1 MSPTQAKL
9 PEDFSVRSLPQ
20 TSTYTQWFPNSSSIP
35 PELQERE
42 NDALEAQTWVWSFL
56 ESYSLSSCPSAFGS
70 EVAQVVSTEMGGG
83 EEALQRKEIGF
94 PGWVR
99 ESWLKLEKAKGG
111 LEVPSSRFPV
121 CEAAGAWEGGVNFL
135 SRPPDWKASLCLQYL
150 INKVTFIMLEVLMP
164 FTCPWFFW
172 I

>member
-70 EVAQVVSTEMGGG
+70 EVAQVVSREMEGRG
-83 EEALQRKEIGF
+83 RSTTKE
-94 PGWVR
+94 R
-99 ESWLKLEKAKGG
+99 D
-111 LEVPSSRFPV
+111 R
-121 CEAAGAWEGGVNFL
+121 L
-135 SRPPDWKASLCLQYL
+135 SRVGEGKLAEAGKGQGRAGGAQQSVSCL
-150 INKVTFIMLEVLMP
+150 
-164 FTCPWFFW
+164 
-172 I
+172 

>member
-1 MSPTQAKL
+1 MMHLRPRPEFGVSWRAITSPVA
-9 PEDFSVRSLPQ
+9 S
-20 TSTYTQWFPNSSSIP
+20 
-35 PELQERE
+35 
-42 NDALEAQTWVWSFL
+42 ALL
-56 ESYSLSSCPSAFGS
+56 
-70 EVAQVVSTEMGGG
+70 VAQVVRTEMGDG

-111 LEVPSSRFPV
+111 RLEVPSSRFPV

-150 INKVTFIMLEVLMP
+150 INKVTFMMLEVLMP
-164 FTCPWFFW
+164 LTCPWFFW